1 MFLVGGLGSNTF
13 LRKFLRESL
22 PPEVYVKQPL
32 DRFSLVKSRLCYSWS
47 AVVRGAV
54 MYGLNS
60 NVVRERILRRHYGIA
75 TSVVWDQEKYPLERR
90 WRDHLDGTWR
100 VDVMRWYVAKVPLPF
115 FPTDSRVNVLKIIV
129 KSKSFSSTILTMTKN

>member
-13 LRKFLRESL
+13 LRKFLRQCL
-22 PPEVYVKQPL
+22 PPDVYVKQPL
-32 DRFSLVKSRLCYSWS
+32 DRCPLLNLTYNSWS

-60 NVVRERILRRHYGIA
+60 KVVRERILRRHYGIA
-75 TSVVWDQEKYPLERR
+75 TSVVWDQEKHPLERR

-100 VDVMRWYVAKVPLPF
+100 VDVMRWYVAKVPLPS
-115 FPTDSRVNVLKIIV
+115 FPTDGRVNALKIIV
-129 KSKSFSSTILTMTKN
+129 KSKSFSSTILTMTKY